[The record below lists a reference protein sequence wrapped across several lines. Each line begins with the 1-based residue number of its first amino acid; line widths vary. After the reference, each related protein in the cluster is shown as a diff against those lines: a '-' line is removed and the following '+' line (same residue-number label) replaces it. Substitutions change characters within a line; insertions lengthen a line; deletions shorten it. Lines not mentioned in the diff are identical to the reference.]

1 MIYLCIFSHVINPK
15 EANMAENNTEKRQ
28 ETVQVDFER
37 RLSGE
42 AMQESIVAMSH
53 LDDNPIWSEQ

>member
-1 MIYLCIFSHVINPK
+1 
-15 EANMAENNTEKRQ
+15 MAENNTEKRK

-53 LDDNPIWSEQ
+53 LDDDLDWGDR

>member
-1 MIYLCIFSHVINPK
+1 
-15 EANMAENNTEKRQ
+15 MAENNTEKRQ

-53 LDDNPIWSEQ
+53 LDDDFDWGDR

>member
-1 MIYLCIFSHVINPK
+1 
-15 EANMAENNTEKRQ
+15 MAENNTEKRQ

-42 AMQESIVAMSH
+42 ALQESIVAMSH
-53 LDDNPIWSEQ
+53 LNDTSIWSER

>member
-1 MIYLCIFSHVINPK
+1 
-15 EANMAENNTEKRQ
+15 MAENNTEKRQ

-42 AMQESIVAMSH
+42 AMQESIVAMSVRR
-53 LDDNPIWSEQ
+53 LPCGQRCRPERTEVDA